1 MELVRI
7 PREEQLYERKAIF
20 GRDVSSVFP
29 MEAQKAKQ
37 EHMKQLSEAVGLGEG
52 RFITEKQLEELKKTR
67 GSIVED
73 GSVVRDK
80 TLAAILAENK
90 EKKEEEFQNVW
101 KSMKQGKNRPLDED
115 DLAFVT
121 GWQDSEH
128 AKEQSLKIAERDE
141 VASFQEAVRKA
152 AEARNQTGGNAAE
165 ESPEEDRPRPQEA
178 RRPLIKVK
186 RGAVVTKRKNEP
198 IRAGDPIKRTR
209 EVEPPDSGNANV
221 LAGLLDGYESGSDC
235 NESESKS

>member
-1 MELVRI
+1 MSSSPHEGKQWVGCTRPGLSLPIGTQCSAVH
-7 PREEQLYERKAIF
+7 KA
-20 GRDVSSVFP
+20 DPSP
-29 MEAQKAKQ
+29 PTLLLATLMC
-37 EHMKQLSEAVGLGEG
+37 
-52 RFITEKQLEELKKTR
+52 TTYR
-67 GSIVED
+67 GV
-73 GSVVRDK
+73 
-80 TLAAILAENK
+80 
-90 EKKEEEFQNVW
+90 Q
-101 KSMKQGKNRPLDED
+101 
-115 DLAFVT
+115 
-121 GWQDSEH
+121 
-128 AKEQSLKIAERDE
+128 
-141 VASFQEAVRKA
+141 AVRKA